1 MIRSTPVVI
10 FKILIMLKV
19 SANNM
24 INMGSEGGTSSPYL
38 KIMCVKCQSG
48 KWVKTDVN
56 LKNVNLHLKN
66 ILLTQ

>member
-24 INMGSEGGTSSPYL
+24 INMGSEGWNKQPVSE
-38 KIMCVKCQSG
+38 
-48 KWVKTDVN
+48 N
-56 LKNVNLHLKN
+56 NVRQVSERKMGQN
-66 ILLTQ
+66 